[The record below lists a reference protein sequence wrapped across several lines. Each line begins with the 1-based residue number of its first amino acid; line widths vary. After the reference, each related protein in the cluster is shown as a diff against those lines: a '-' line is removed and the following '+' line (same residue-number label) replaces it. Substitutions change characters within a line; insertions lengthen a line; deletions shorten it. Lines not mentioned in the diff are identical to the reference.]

1 MFLGLQAK
9 LGLVP
14 ATRAHEVVSNLLMLS
29 RAQYAVELA
38 HSRIRE
44 ATAELDELEAQPG
57 KSSEAID
64 VLLRRYADLHHFL
77 VSASLFWRTLKEL
90 AKRLDVPELAEAVTK
105 SADVSEHTT
114 RARHHIE
121 HVTERISS
129 GCSPGRAP
137 EMTADVF
144 RGLARP
150 PSRGEHRVW

>member
-64 VLLRRYADLHHFL
+64 VLLRRYAD
-77 VSASLFWRTLKEL
+77 STTSLSRLRSFGARLKNWR
-90 AKRLDVPELAEAVTK
+90 
-105 SADVSEHTT
+105 
-114 RARHHIE
+114 
-121 HVTERISS
+121 S
-129 GCSPGRAP
+129 GSTCPNS
-137 EMTADVF
+137 
-144 RGLARP
+144 LRP
-150 PSRGEHRVW
+150 